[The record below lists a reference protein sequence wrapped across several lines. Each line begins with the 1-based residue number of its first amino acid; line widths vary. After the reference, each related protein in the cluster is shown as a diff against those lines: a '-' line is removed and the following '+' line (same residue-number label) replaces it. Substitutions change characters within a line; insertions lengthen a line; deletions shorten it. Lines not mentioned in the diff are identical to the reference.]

1 MFCHRYISQLLLSI
15 CCFASLQA
23 DFVTLSV
30 WERTLPSGEKQHVIC
45 CGDDHDLTA
54 QADEQANDLV
64 KFMAE
69 RKCESDVI
77 IVEDLLLDLER
88 LDFEGIV
95 QFRKQ
100 YKAGFTESTFEVV
113 QDTIKQILDTIKPL
127 LVAEKVGKSALFQV
141 GTHADRH
148 RIRVINADHRCDNLP
163 VPAAVPVKLQALVH
177 KISCFILSNSLEEL
191 GKYDDNCVL
200 NQFYEDIVGRYANT
214 KEMLQR
220 QVSIKEIENAMPFD
234 QVLGTEHP
242 LYEELVRG
250 PDTELFREI
259 KHLLPRLFTYEEFFA
274 EVVDAKCLHNIYQL
288 QMQQEQS
295 NLITVCA
302 GAAHTVNIE
311 RVLPKLGY
319 ERIGNKGSSI
329 IISFKS
335 IDSIISSYKSMD
347 SMMPISIKSSLD
359 SIFSDRS
366 ISALPSK
373 RLQAKL

>member
-1 MFCHRYISQLLLSI
+1 
-15 CCFASLQA
+15 
-23 DFVTLSV
+23 
-30 WERTLPSGEKQHVIC
+30 
-45 CGDDHDLTA
+45 
-54 QADEQANDLV
+54 
-64 KFMAE
+64 MAE
-69 RKCESDVI
+69 RKCESDGI

-113 QDTIKQILDTIKPL
+113 QDTIKQILDRIKSL
-127 LVAEKVGKSALFQV
+127 LVAERVGMSALFQV
-141 GTHADRH
+141 GPHADRH
-148 RIRVINADHRCDNLP
+148 RVRVINADHRCHNLP
-163 VPAAVPVKLQALVH
+163 VSAVPVALKALVH
-177 KISCFILSNSLEEL
+177 KVICLIMWSSLEEL
-191 GKYDDNCVL
+191 EKYDDNCVL
-200 NQFYEDIVGRYANT
+200 NQFYEDIVSRYANT

-220 QVSIKEIENAMPFD
+220 QVSIKEIENAMPCD

-242 LYEELVRG
+242 RYEELTRNSLDTE
-250 PDTELFREI
+250 DTELFREI
-259 KHLLPRLFTYEEFFA
+259 KHLLPRLFTYEEFIA

-359 SIFSDRS
+359 SIFSNTSTSTPQNNKLQPKLSRS
-366 ISALPSK
+366 IF
-373 RLQAKL
+373 